1 MMMMENRKKDLA
13 HPMRQ
18 EKNPKKSHQA
28 LRLCAAGLLREDQL
42 RQNTGGPTV
51 VNGIIRR
58 CETRVVSSE
67 TNEQRNSC
75 WVNREYMYISRAII
89 NHAVERPPAPERQ
102 ELL

>member
-1 MMMMENRKKDLA
+1 MDIFNI
-13 HPMRQ
+13 
-18 EKNPKKSHQA
+18 S
-28 LRLCAAGLLREDQL
+28 
-42 RQNTGGPTV
+42 TGGPTV

-89 NHAVERPPAPERQ
+89 NHAVERPPPRSRTAGIALGGGR
-102 ELL
+102 